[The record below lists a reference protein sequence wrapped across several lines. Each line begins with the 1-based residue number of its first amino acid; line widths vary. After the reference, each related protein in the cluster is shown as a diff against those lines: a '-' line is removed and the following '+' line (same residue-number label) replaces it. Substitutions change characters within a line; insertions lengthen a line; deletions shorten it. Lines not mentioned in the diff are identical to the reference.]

1 MRFVIND
8 TIPKQFNTKGDI
20 LLIADYTNCISGN
33 VRFIKTEK
41 GWYDVLTKRTGE
53 EHP

>member
-20 LLIADYTNCISGN
+20 VLIADYTNCPCKEHIFHSTCN
-33 VRFIKTEK
+33 TNCEC
-41 GWYDVLTKRTGE
+41 WGE
-53 EHP
+53 PYET